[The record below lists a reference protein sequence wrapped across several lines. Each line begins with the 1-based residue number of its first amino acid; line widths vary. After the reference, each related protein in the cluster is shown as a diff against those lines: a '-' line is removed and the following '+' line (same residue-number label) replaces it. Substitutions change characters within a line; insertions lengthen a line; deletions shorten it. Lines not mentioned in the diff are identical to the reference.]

1 MTERRLAVLVAL
13 LVVAAV
19 VIPYTLLSNVQRVS
33 GAFLFWTLF
42 ALVVIVLIVRV
53 TREWQR

>member
-42 ALVVIVLIVRV
+42 ALVVIVLIVRA
-53 TREWQR
+53 TREGQR

>member
-42 ALVVIVLIVRV
+42 ALVVIVLIVRA

>member
-33 GAFLFWTLF
+33 GAFLFWTQF
-42 ALVVIVLIVRV
+42 ALVVIVLIVRA